1 MRLILSIFLFAALI
15 FGNQKI
21 TNPET
26 GEEISLYNKSW
37 AVIIGVN
44 KYEHVKPLDYCV
56 ADANSIESLLI
67 ENFDFNPN
75 NVIMLTNQEA
85 TLEGI
90 RNAFDHIMKEAGKDD
105 RVLIY
110 FAGHGFTEELPDG
123 VGEIGYL
130 VPYDGKEED
139 AYLTCLP
146 MEELRTVSQRSS
158 ARQVMFLVDAC
169 HGGLAAINTRSLS
182 SNSKHYIKKIA
193 GMKAR
198 QIISAGGKDDK
209 VMEKAEWGHSAF
221 TYKLIHGL
229 KDGLA
234 DQDEDNII
242 TASELYTFLRRSV
255 TTLSGYI
262 QTPRFNYLSNDE
274 GEFIFTL
281 KKEEKGAITPTM
293 TAVEDIASADKFGTL
308 IINTI
313 PSIARVS
320 IDNKYIGDTPFEQLV
335 PQGQYLFKIEKE
347 NYDPEITIISVK
359 EGIEKNI
366 EIPLSYTRLFIDKSI
381 NQYQKNIQNQK
392 VIQYG
397 SLFISVLSAYLAY
410 DSFQAAQTHY
420 NSYSEAIEAEMIDQS
435 YDAYLSEYKSSNL
448 YIGISFSTTLIT
460 GWTFLKPVIKPEFID

>member
-67 ENFDFNPN
+67 ENFDFNSD
-75 NVIMLTNQEA
+75 NVTKLTNQEA
-85 TLEGI
+85 TLQGI

-110 FAGHGFTEELPDG
+110 FAGHGFTEDLPDG

-169 HGGLAAINTRSLS
+169 HGGLAAINTRSLN
-182 SNSKHYIKKIA
+182 SNSKHYIQKIA

-274 GEFIFTL
+274 GEFVFTL

-366 EIPLSYTRLFIDKSI
+366 EIPLSYSRLFIDKSI

-392 VIQYG
+392 VIRYG

-460 GWTFLKPVIKPEFID
+460 GWTFLKPVIKPEFLD

>member
-1 MRLILSIFLFAALI
+1 MRLILSIFLFAPLI

-21 TNPET
+21 TDPET

-56 ADANSIESLLI
+56 ADATSIESLLI
-67 ENFDFNPN
+67 ENFDFNPD
-75 NVIMLTNQEA
+75 NVLMLTNQEA
-85 TLEGI
+85 TLQGI
-90 RNAFDHIMKEAGKDD
+90 RNAFAKIMKEAGKDD

-110 FAGHGFTEELPDG
+110 FAGHGFTEDLPDG
-123 VGEIGYL
+123 GEIGYL
-130 VPYDGKEED
+130 VPVDGKKED

-169 HGGLAAINTRSLS
+169 HGGLAAINTRSLD

-209 VMEKAEWGHSAF
+209 VVEKAEWGHSAF

-234 DQDEDNII
+234 DRDEDYII

-255 TTLSGYI
+255 TTLSGYV

-274 GEFIFTL
+274 GEFVFIL
-281 KKEEKGAITPTM
+281 KKEEKSAITPTM

-335 PQGQYLFKIEKE
+335 SQGQYLFKIEKE

-359 EGIEKNI
+359 EGKEKTI
-366 EIPLSYTRLFIDKSI
+366 EIPLSFSQLYKERTLK
-381 NQYQKNIQNQK
+381 QYQARKKTRHLIR
-392 VIQYG
+392 YG
-397 SLFISVLSAYLAY
+397 SLIMSLASAYYAVDRY
-410 DSFQAAQTHY
+410 QNAQSNFDKYINET
-420 NSYSEAIEAEMIDQS
+420 NNDLIDQY
-435 YDAYLSEYKSSNL
+435 YDDYLQNLHSSN
-448 YIGISFSTTLIT
+448 IAAGVSVPFAIT
-460 GWTFLKPVIKPEFID
+460 MGWTFVKPIELPEFMQ

>member
-1 MRLILSIFLFAALI
+1 MPALPDRRTEKFA
-15 FGNQKI
+15 KI
-21 TNPET
+21 ACTVA
-26 GEEISLYNKSW
+26 GAIWGLYWIPLRAINDAGIEGSW
-37 AVIIGVN
+37 ATMML
-44 KYEHVKPLDYCV
+44 Y
-56 ADANSIESLLI
+56 LI
-67 ENFDFNPN
+67 P
-75 NVIMLTNQEA
+75 
-85 TLEGI
+85 
-90 RNAFDHIMKEAGKDD
+90 
-105 RVLIY
+105 
-110 FAGHGFTEELPDG
+110 
-123 VGEIGYL
+123 
-130 VPYDGKEED
+130 
-139 AYLTCLP
+139 
-146 MEELRTVSQRSS
+146 
-158 ARQVMFLVDAC
+158 FLVMLPI
-169 HGGLAAINTRSLS
+169 GLFRW
-182 SNSKHYIKKIA
+182 
-193 GMKAR
+193 R

-234 DQDEDNII
+234 DQDEDYII

-274 GEFIFTL
+274 GEFVFTL
-281 KKEEKGAITPTM
+281 KKEEKGAIAPTM

-359 EGIEKNI
+359 EGTEKNI
-366 EIPLSYTRLFIDKSI
+366 EIPLSYSRLFIDKSI
-381 NQYQKNIQNQK
+381 NQYQKSIRNQK
-392 VIQYG
+392 VIRYG

-410 DSFQAAQTHY
+410 DSFQATQTHY

-460 GWTFLKPVIKPEFID
+460 GWTFLKPVIKPEFLD